1 MRIGVKVEKRKI
13 EEIATITMGQSPS
26 GNSINETEGVE
37 YHFCSKREFEYM
49 IKQNKLIE
57 YRSYNTLLNGKE
69 DTWYYGILKEDLD
82 LENERY
88 VVILDLN
95 GAKSFYDYYG
105 KENCHCVYI
114 EAMNEVRTERAKKR
128 GSFDETEWNRRL
140 KADEEDFEIITA
152 NHRNPFRPCGYD
164 KWEIKHIYHLAH
176 KEVCITGTKRHK
188 VRYIIR

>member
-1 MRIGVKVEKRKI
+1 MKNKILILCGKSGSGKDFIQRQLIKNENFKQIVSWTSRPKR
-13 EEIATITMGQSPS
+13 E
-26 GNSINETEGVE
+26 NETEGVE

-140 KADEEDFEIITA
+140 KADEEDFEI
-152 NHRNPFRPCGYD
+152 
-164 KWEIKHIYHLAH
+164 
-176 KEVCITGTKRHK
+176 HK
-188 VRYIIR
+188 VAEISDRIFINNSNSNEEKMLKGILYGY

>member
-1 MRIGVKVEKRKI
+1 MGNKNKILILCGKSGSGKDWIQKLIIKNEKFKPIISWTSRPKR
-13 EEIATITMGQSPS
+13 E
-26 GNSINETEGVE
+26 NETEGVE
-37 YHFCSKREFEYM
+37 YHFCSKKEFEYM

-95 GAKSFYDYYG
+95 GAKSFMNYYG
-105 KENCHCVYI
+105 KENCHCVFVD
-114 EAMNEVRTERAKKR
+114 ASQTVRTERAKKR

-140 KADEEDFEIITA
+140 KADEEDFEM
-152 NHRNPFRPCGYD
+152 
-164 KWEIKHIYHLAH
+164 
-176 KEVCITGTKRHK
+176 HK
-188 VRYIIR
+188 VAEVIDKIVINNTYSSAEKVLKGVLYGY